1 MLTSSSEKTVC
12 VIQNPLLGL
21 ISGTLQHLREFRDTP
36 HAVIKKQRLSWENL
50 RVPTKEF
57 SSPGEPLRYYRT
69 TGLMI
74 TQIQELV
81 RRVNE
86 ALDEPWNKRTG
97 RPKSLGLYK
106 AVEAA
111 CMYLRQNATQ
121 EFIGDTRDT
130 SQPTISRYTAVL
142 VPLVKSVL
150 EEFVPDAAE
159 AIEMVRGRV
168 VLVDGTL
175 TPYWSYKEHRELWNK
190 KHKTTGFNAQLI
202 SLLDGNAIWISGP
215 LPGKTHDAKAFKET
229 GAVDIV
235 KESGGGFG
243 DKGYQGTGL
252 VTPKKKPKGGELS
265 MSDKE
270 YNSQIAS
277 LRAPVERLVAHFKNW
292 KIFHTDYRRPY
303 RTYLDTFDAARGLF
317 FFSITWG
324 FE

>member
-1 MLTSSSEKTVC
+1 M
-12 VIQNPLLGL
+12 
-21 ISGTLQHLREFRDTP
+21 
-36 HAVIKKQRLSWENL
+36 
-50 RVPTKEF
+50 
-57 SSPGEPLRYYRT
+57 RYHRT
-69 TGLMI
+69 TGLM
-74 TQIQELV
+74 TDQMQELV
-81 RRVNE
+81 CRVQR
-86 ALDEPWNKRTG
+86 ALKAPWKKKTG
-97 RPKSLGLYK
+97 RPRSCGLYK
-106 AVEAA
+106 AVQIA
-111 CMYLRQNATQ
+111 CMYLRQNIT
-121 EFIGDTRDT
+121 EESIGDMNEI
-130 SQPTISRYTAVL
+130 SQPTVSRIVTEI

-150 EEFVPDAAE
+150 GEFVPDAKE
-159 AIEMVRGRV
+159 AIEMVKGRV

-175 TPYWSYKEHRELWNK
+175 TPCWSYEEHQELWNK

-202 SLLDGNAIWISGP
+202 SLLDGNAVWISGP

-229 GAVDIV
+229 GAADIV

-252 VTPKKKPKGGELS
+252 VTPKKKPKGRELS
-265 MSDKE
+265 ISDKE

-303 RTYLDTFDAARGLF
+303 QTYLDAFDAARGLF

>member
-1 MLTSSSEKTVC
+1 MHVPPAECNAGIHRRCAGHVAAHHF
-12 VIQNPLLGL
+12 PLHGGLGTARE
-21 ISGTLQHLREFRDTP
+21 ISARGICAGRCRSHRDGP
-36 HAVIKKQRLSWENL
+36 
-50 RVPTKEF
+50 
-57 SSPGEPLRYYRT
+57 
-69 TGLMI
+69 
-74 TQIQELV
+74 
-81 RRVNE
+81 
-86 ALDEPWNKRTG
+86 
-97 RPKSLGLYK
+97 
-106 AVEAA
+106 
-111 CMYLRQNATQ
+111 
-121 EFIGDTRDT
+121 
-130 SQPTISRYTAVL
+130 
-142 VPLVKSVL
+142 
-150 EEFVPDAAE
+150 
-159 AIEMVRGRV
+159 GRV

-175 TPYWSYKEHRELWNK
+175 APCWSYKEHRELWNK

-202 SLLDGNAIWISGP
+202 SLLDGNAVWISGP

-229 GAVDIV
+229 GAADIV

-252 VTPKKKPKGGELS
+252 VTPKKKPIGGELS

-303 RTYLDTFDAARGLF
+303 RTYLDAFDAARGLF

>member
-1 MLTSSSEKTVC
+1 M
-12 VIQNPLLGL
+12 
-21 ISGTLQHLREFRDTP
+21 
-36 HAVIKKQRLSWENL
+36 
-50 RVPTKEF
+50 
-57 SSPGEPLRYYRT
+57 RYYRT

-74 TQIQELV
+74 TQMQELV

-97 RPKSLGLYK
+97 RPKSLGLYN

-121 EFIGDTRDT
+121 EFVGDTRDT

-150 EEFVPDAAE
+150 EEFVPDAKE

-175 TPYWSYKEHRELWNK
+175 TPCWSYEEHQELWNM
-190 KHKTTGFNAQLI
+190 KHKTTGFNVQLV
-202 SLLDGNAIWISGP
+202 SLLDGNAVWISGP

-229 GAVDIV
+229 GAADIV

-252 VTPKKKPKGGELS
+252 VTPKKKPIGGKLS
-265 MSDKE
+265 MSERNIIPRSRRFARRLSGSSLTSRTGRYSTPTIAAHTGPISTRSMPLADFSS
-270 YNSQIAS
+270 SQS
-277 LRAPVERLVAHFKNW
+277 HGVLNN
-292 KIFHTDYRRPY
+292 
-303 RTYLDTFDAARGLF
+303 AA
-317 FFSITWG
+317 
-324 FE
+324 